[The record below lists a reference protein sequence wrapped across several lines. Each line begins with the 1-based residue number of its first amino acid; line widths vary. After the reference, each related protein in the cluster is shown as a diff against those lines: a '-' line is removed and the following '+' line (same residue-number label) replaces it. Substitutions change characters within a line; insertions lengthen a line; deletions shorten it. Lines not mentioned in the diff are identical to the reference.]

1 MKSVAAAD
9 ATEQFADLLEEVS
22 HGRSVQITSG
32 GKAVAR
38 LIPEPE
44 EDLASREAAKRAYI
58 EELRKRPALNLGPIS
73 RDDAYE
79 DGVP

>member
-1 MKSVAAAD
+1 MKTVAAAE
-9 ATEQFADLLEEVS
+9 ANEQFSELLDEVS
-22 HGRSVQITSG
+22 RGRTVQITSG

-38 LIPEPE
+38 LIPEPAM
-44 EDLASREAAKRAYI
+44 DLAAREAAKRAYI
-58 EELRKRPALNLGPIS
+58 QELRKRPAQNVPFS